1 VPVKNRLRRDNLI
14 RILESLWLHPHR
26 SRADLARELRLDR
39 STVGVIID
47 KMIEL
52 NILEQHADDFTG
64 PKGGRPPV
72 HLNIVSGYAYS
83 IGVELTYPH
92 IRLNAIDLCGKFLGS
107 RDIPIKAYGPQSI
120 DTLAVEVARFR
131 GILDNSFKTGPG
143 LVTIGIGV
151 SGVVDD
157 IKKEIILSDALHITN
172 PLSVAEP
179 LETVLKV
186 PITLLNDAQAS
197 VLREAGLRRKQ
208 ELLLIQVEF
217 RSDESLED
225 LGIGVGL
232 VIGNQLIHG
241 RSIRHL
247 LGPESNKETENRERF
262 IEELGHSLALIANVT
277 GTDEIVLGGG
287 EEILE
292 SLEQSIVGHTTRK
305 GLELQDAVSV
315 SRAAGGSDAV
325 ASGAA
330 YAALKFL
337 FSTLSFPLQLSVK
350 K

>member
-1 VPVKNRLRRDNLI
+1 MPVKNRLRRDNLI
-14 RILESLWLHPHR
+14 RILESLWLYPNK

-52 NILEQHADDFTG
+52 GILEQHADDFTG
-64 PKGGRPPV
+64 PKGGRPPIL
-72 HLNIVSGYAYS
+72 LNIVSGYAYS

-92 IRLNAIDLCGKFLGS
+92 IRLNAVDLSGKFLGS
-107 RDIPIKAYGPQSI
+107 RDIPIKTYGPQSI
-120 DTLAVEVARFR
+120 DTLAVETARLR
-131 GILDNSFKTGPG
+131 ASLDSSFTSGPG

-157 IKKEIILSDALHITN
+157 IDKEIILSDALHITT

-179 LETVLKV
+179 LETVLQV

-217 RSDESLED
+217 RSQGSLED
-225 LGIGVGL
+225 IGIGVGL
-232 VIGNQLIHG
+232 VIRNQLIHG

-247 LGPESNKETENRERF
+247 LGPGDSEKSESMDQF
-262 IEELGHSLALIANVT
+262 IEDLGHSLALVANVT
-277 GTDEIVLGGG
+277 GIDEIVLGGG

-292 SLEQSIVGHTTRK
+292 PLESSIALHATRQ
-305 GLELQDAVSV
+305 GLDGKNYISISRVS
-315 SRAAGGSDAV
+315 GGGDAV

-337 FSTLSFPLQLSVK
+337 FSSLSFPLYLSETS
-350 K
+350 